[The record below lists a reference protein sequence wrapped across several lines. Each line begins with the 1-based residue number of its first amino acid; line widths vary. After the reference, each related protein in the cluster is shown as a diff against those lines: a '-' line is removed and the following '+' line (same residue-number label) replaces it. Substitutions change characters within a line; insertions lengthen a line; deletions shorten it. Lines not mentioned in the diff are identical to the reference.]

1 MGTLSYEKAE
11 KNFIQKIQ
19 RAHAFPRGCW
29 AFVASG
35 SRNFHIKQYKAQLNL
50 LNKANEKI
58 RQHVEVD
65 QPAFTLWWQQEFAD
79 ELNRQVEL
87 EKEYMDLRLI
97 MDSIE
102 QYKTHY
108 TVSYREASAAVTQA
122 HLAGKLT
129 ELMQKI
135 FEEIDAIRNQHKKRR
150 RVKSETDEEIFQRI
164 LDDLNE
170 QREAQERSQERGRG
184 RERERKIQGASAEE
198 TTDGYLKSIYKDLV
212 RLLHPDAKGG
222 DEQTPEEKVLWH
234 DLQKAYEWRDI
245 EKMESIHRAI
255 NGEGSRAIDFAKI
268 PIGDIVAMKEA
279 LVKNLKAVNRD
290 IRDAKSSPNW
300 EFKVRAKKKSFLKYL
315 YSSFEDEM
323 IRQTMV
329 LEMSLEEV
337 QRKLRQWSSEPRK
350 RR

>member
-1 MGTLSYEKAE
+1 MKKPKKTSSKRSKEPEGPKGVPGLLPHQDPDT
-11 KNFIQKIQ
+11 
-19 RAHAFPRGCW
+19 
-29 AFVASG
+29 V
-35 SRNFHIKQYKAQLNL
+35 RNFHIKQYKAQLNL

-79 ELNRQVEL
+79 ELNRQMEL

-97 MDSIE
+97 MDAIE
-102 QYKTHY
+102 QYKMHY
-108 TVSYREASAAVTQA
+108 TVSYREASAAVTNA
-122 HLAGKLT
+122 HLAGKLS
-129 ELMQKI
+129 ELMQTI
-135 FEEIDAIRNQHKKRR
+135 FNEIDAIRNQHKKRR
-150 RVKSETDEEIFQRI
+150 KTKTGLESDEEIFQKI

-170 QREAQERSQERGRG
+170 QREAHERSEERHAGRD
-184 RERERKIQGASAEE
+184 RKIQGASAEE
-198 TTDGYLKSIYKDLV
+198 TTDSYLKSVYKDLV
-212 RLLHPDAKGG
+212 RILHPDAKGG
-222 DEQTPEEKVLWH
+222 EEQTAEEKVLWH

-255 NGEGSRAIDFAKI
+255 NGEGSRAIDFAQI
-268 PIGDIVAMKEA
+268 PIGDIVAMKES
-279 LVKNLKAVNRD
+279 LVKNLKVVNKD
-290 IRDAKSSPNW
+290 IRAAKSSPNW
-300 EFKVRAKKKSFLKYL
+300 EFKIRAKKKTFLKYL

>member
-1 MGTLSYEKAE
+1 MKKPKKTSSKRSNESVGPKGVPGLSLHQDPDA
-11 KNFIQKIQ
+11 
-19 RAHAFPRGCW
+19 
-29 AFVASG
+29 V
-35 SRNFHIKQYKAQLNL
+35 RNFHIKQYRAQLNL

-79 ELNRQVEL
+79 ELNRQMEL

-97 MDSIE
+97 MDAIE

-108 TVSYREASAAVTQA
+108 TVSYREASAAVTNA
-122 HLAGKLT
+122 HLAGKLSQ
-129 ELMQKI
+129 LMQTI
-135 FEEIDAIRNQHKKRR
+135 FDEIDSIRNQHKKRR
-150 RVKSETDEEIFQRI
+150 KVKSESDEDVFQRI
-164 LDDLNE
+164 LDDLNA
-170 QREAQERSQERGRG
+170 QREAQERSQERHAG
-184 RERERKIQGASAEE
+184 RERKIQGATAEE

-222 DEQTPEEKVLWH
+222 EEQSAEEKVLWH

-255 NGEGSRAIDFAKI
+255 NGEGSRAIDFTQI
-268 PIGDIVAMKEA
+268 PIGDIVAMKDS
-279 LVKNLKAVNRD
+279 LVKNLKVVNKD
-290 IRDAKSSPNW
+290 IRAAKSSPNW
-300 EFKVRAKKKSFLKYL
+300 EFKIRAKKKSFLKYL

-329 LEMSLEEV
+329 LELSLEEV